1 MPVYKKRRVV
11 AKKRVKRS
19 YAMVPRPRINGE
31 LVHRH
36 IVTCSTSSTAQVIIR
51 SPATGISDFAIGG
64 SLIPASPNMSFNF
77 SLAQVV
83 LNLGGVPA
91 LTIPVPNV
99 AELQQL
105 YDTFQIE
112 KVELTIFAGNTD
124 SLVSGDPTSGIQ
136 WVLPLIGHS
145 VDTDDDGNT
154 SLTQLQQYST
164 YKMDQL
170 GQKPI
175 KATMVPCVAGNTF
188 GGGFTRLQRQ
198 DINVAQ
204 AATPHYGYKLA
215 VDGFRATPNGNNC
228 LLSFM
233 FRTTYLMKCTR

>member
-1 MPVYKKRRVV
+1 
-11 AKKRVKRS
+11 
-19 YAMVPRPRINGE
+19 MVPRPRLNSE
-31 LVHRH
+31 LMHRH
-36 IVTCSTSSTAQVIIR
+36 IVTCSSSSTTQIAIR
-51 SPATGISDFAIGG
+51 SPATGISDFAVVG
-64 SLIPASPNMSFNF
+64 SLTPPSANMSFNF

-83 LNLGGVPA
+83 LNLGGIPA
-91 LTIPVPNV
+91 LTIAVPNV

-112 KVELTIFAGNTD
+112 KVEITIFCGNTE
-124 SLVSGDPTSGIQ
+124 SLVSGEPLSGAS

-175 KATMVPCVAGNTF
+175 KATMVPCTAGNTF

-198 DINVAQ
+198 DINVSQ

-215 VDGFRATPNGNNC
+215 VDGLRSAPNGNNC